1 MLQSIKASN
10 IYCRLITGL
19 GWGLTLFEKGSNNQK
34 NSVKQKNLSM
44 GLSEK

>member
-19 GWGLTLFEKGSNNQK
+19 EWGLTLFDQSCNNQK
-34 NSVKQKNLSM
+34 TL
-44 GLSEK
+44 